1 MYKLCVLIPYTA
13 SPGSRSLTK
22 LLQLKTHIMSNW
34 EPLFLQPT
42 KKFTTVGQLWL
53 VFFCRLISQKTA
65 TFKKSKNQKKKKHM
79 GILKKPNWG
88 GDHTPDLTNLRMTF
102 LAKTKFEDYLSHTS
116 HRWGEVCRKLAKNPW
131 YPIPN
136 QQKKTTPRFRHD
148 PEPGKI

>member
-42 KKFTTVGQLWL
+42 KSLQQLVNFGW
-53 VFFCRLISQKTA
+53 FFFVDWFLEKPQLL
-65 TFKKSKNQKKKKHM
+65 KNPKIKKKKNM